1 MGFDDEPEDDRS
13 SAPLL
18 PPDDRLWRHPSE
30 QRLLASPV
38 APMTTSPIS
47 GGVTLERVAESRRRS
62 VALLAGVVGALLTAG
77 VGYATGGVRTRTV
90 PVPALERDLLSPV
103 VTFANAAAPG
113 DFVAG
118 AREVRSSCVVLIAHD
133 PHGMRMSAGV
143 VVRSD
148 GVLLTTAHTV
158 TAAQSITATV
168 GGTRHVGAHI
178 VAVDATSDLAVLKLD
193 GHAYDAAPLGSALD
207 LRVGD
212 PLVVL
217 RPPQGDPM
225 TDVDA
230 DVPGD
235 QASVEGLGRD
245 ITGPGGTQLADM
257 MAVATTQAPSLVGG
271 PLLDRHGAVIGITMA
286 LGPAGRSLEYVT
298 PIDLARA
305 IEQQLLSA
313 GRVVPVWLGVEGV
326 DLTPDRARALGV
338 AGGAVVTKI
347 SAGGPA
353 QSAGLR
359 SGDVVVGLDGR
370 VVSSMANLIMA
381 LHARQPSTRVE
392 LAVNRDGAERT
403 LLAQLAPRP

>member
-1 MGFDDEPEDDRS
+1 
-13 SAPLL
+13 
-18 PPDDRLWRHPSE
+18 
-30 QRLLASPV
+30 
-38 APMTTSPIS
+38 MTT
-47 GGVTLERVAESRRRS
+47 TLPADAVALHRITESRRWN

-77 VGYATGGVRTRTV
+77 VGYATGAIRTRTV

-103 VTFANAAAPG
+103 VTLANASAPG
-113 DFVAG
+113 AFVAG
-118 AREVRSSCVVLIAHD
+118 TREVRSSCVVLIAHD
-133 PHGMRMSAGV
+133 PHGMRISAGV

-158 TAAQSITATV
+158 TGAQSIAATV

-178 VAVDATSDLAVLKLD
+178 VAVDSVSDLAVLKLD
-193 GHAYDAAPLGSALD
+193 GHGYDAAPLGSALD

-212 PLVVL
+212 PLVIL
-217 RPPQGDPM
+217 RPSQGDPL
-225 TDVDA
+225 TDAGA

-245 ITGPGGTQLADM
+245 IAGPAGTPLADM
-257 MAVATTQAPSLVGG
+257 MAVATSQAPSLVGG
-271 PLLDRHGAVIGITMA
+271 PLLDRHGAVIGINMA
-286 LGPAGRSLEYVT
+286 PGPAGRPIEYAT

-305 IEQQLLSA
+305 IEQQLLSV

-326 DLTPDRARALGV
+326 DLTVDRARALGV

-381 LHARQPSTRVE
+381 LHARPPWTKVE

-403 LLAQLAPRP
+403 MSAQLAPRP